1 MKALP
6 SLLLL
11 LALCS
16 LAFSQNPTTFVN
28 GPGNYPHCLPVTSED
43 GRTVGGGDYACF
55 QPTEYQ
61 TGTGFSLYL
70 PDVTLESCS
79 IAYGPF
85 VATSGT
91 GSNSG
96 DTVSQTSAVS
106 CAVGNGWNGRV
117 TENFVKVWSTC
128 RSGGG
133 RYYHTYACLVNSSSK
148 GKWPAN
154 SNSPR
159 STGRC

>member
-1 MKALP
+1 MRALP
-6 SLLLL
+6 LLLL
-11 LALCS
+11 SLALCP
-16 LAFSQNPTTFVN
+16 LAYPQTTTTFVN
-28 GPGNYPHCLPVTSED
+28 GPGNYPHCLPIISED
-43 GRTVGGGDYACF
+43 GQSVASGDYACF

-70 PDVTLESCS
+70 PDVTLENCS

-85 VATSGT
+85 VATSGS

-96 DTVSQTSAVS
+96 DTVSQTSAIA
-106 CAVGNGWNGRV
+106 CAVGSGWRGNV

-133 RYYHTYACLVNSSSK
+133 RYSHTYACLENSSTGGS
-148 GKWPAN
+148 G
-154 SNSPR
+154 SM
-159 STGRC
+159 STQ